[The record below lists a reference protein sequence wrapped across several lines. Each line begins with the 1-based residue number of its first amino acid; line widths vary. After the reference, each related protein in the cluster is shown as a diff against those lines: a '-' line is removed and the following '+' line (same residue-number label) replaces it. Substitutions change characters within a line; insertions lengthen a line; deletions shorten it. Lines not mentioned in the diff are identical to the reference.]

1 MRGRIRQRS
10 ARSRGMTYD
19 LPRDATG
26 NRERKSLAIRGIK
39 AQAQRK
45 LREVLS
51 IVDRGG
57 NPDPGVILLAAW
69 LDRWMEQRVVP
80 NLRQGTKER
89 YQEMIYRY
97 IVPALGHIDIAQL
110 GPAHIQALEAELSKR
125 LSHKTVNQVHI
136 VLSGAMK
143 HALRLELISRNPVAL
158 VSPPTVRRREIIPPD
173 VSVVRDALALARD
186 EGDYLYQAMHLLAY
200 TGIRRGEALGLLWK
214 NVDLERGFVRIESSL
229 VRSRERGLMLEPPK
243 TAAGR
248 RVVDLDGVTVE
259 VLAAHRRRPAPDPEV
274 RPQYRD
280 LGIVFADEDGDWIHP
295 ERLSRAVKRVGK
307 RVGRE
312 DMTVRSLRHF
322 HASLML
328 QQGQNIVV
336 VSKRLGHSTV
346 SMTADIY
353 SHALPG
359 WQKEAAEAFA
369 RGMERE

>member
-1 MRGRIRQRS
+1 
-10 ARSRGMTYD
+10 
-19 LPRDATG
+19 
-26 NRERKSLAIRGIK
+26 
-39 AQAQRK
+39 
-45 LREVLS
+45 
-51 IVDRGG
+51 
-57 NPDPGVILLAAW
+57 
-69 LDRWMEQRVVP
+69 MEQRVVP

-89 YQEMIYRY
+89 YQEIIYRY
-97 IVPALGHIDIAQL
+97 IAPNLGHIDITKL
-110 GPAHIQALEAELSKR
+110 SPAHIQALEAQLAKR

-143 HALRLELISRNPVAL
+143 HALRLELIPRNPVAL
-158 VSPPTVRRREIIPPD
+158 VSPPTVRRHEIIPPD
-173 VSVVRDALALARD
+173 VSVVRDALAMARD

-214 NVDLERGFVRIESSL
+214 NVDLERGFVRIENSL
-229 VRSRERGLMLEPPK
+229 VLSRERGLILEPPK

-248 RVVDLDGVTVE
+248 RVVDLDSVTVE
-259 VLAAHRRRPAPDPEV
+259 VLAAHRRRPTPDPEV

-346 SMTADIY
+346 SITADIY